1 MKPIIALI
9 DAIMVVKG
17 KKALRDM
24 ERFSRDPRKANEAT
38 LFHDGSRFT
47 FSVRLANR

>member
-9 DAIMVVKG
+9 DAIMVHKG
-17 KKALRDM
+17 KKALRDR
-24 ERFSRDPRKANEAT
+24 ERFSRDPKKANEEI
-38 LFHDGSRFT
+38 LFHDGSSFT